1 MRARTCTGPLIG
13 LFALLVACGP
23 PPPHDTRMVV
33 ETLASDDYEGRLTG
47 STGEQMAAHY
57 LIGQL
62 QSVGADPLPGHDAY
76 RHEFT
81 FTAGIEDTGTIIALS
96 DADGAPVEL
105 PAAPSGGEAPSVR
118 GLAFSETAAV
128 EAPLVFAGYGLSVPE
143 TADGFSYDSYATLDV
158 EGKIAVVLRYFP
170 EESEGDVR
178 GELSRVAGLRNKA
191 FVARE
196 RGAVGLIVVTGPTS
210 PNAGELAPLTF
221 DNAMGDA
228 GLVAATVDGV
238 LGAAIVQS
246 AGRELAEVQ
255 AELDSANPHIAGF
268 DLPLTASLD
277 VRLERQPGA
286 GHNVIGWLPPTRT
299 AEIDKPYILLGAHY
313 DHLGHGRGGD
323 SLARSDEVGQVH
335 NGADDNASGVAAVLG
350 VGDRLA
356 DVERERGV
364 ILAFWSGEELGLLG
378 SDDFVERPP
387 VPTEEI
393 AAYINFDMVGRLREN
408 TVNVQAVGS
417 SSIWTGLVEELNEPV
432 GLTLSFVSDPY
443 LPTDVRSLNDA
454 DVPSL
459 NFFTGS
465 HEEYHRPTDDAD
477 TINYEGIAKIVDL
490 AAAVTA
496 SLALRPEPPDFVEV
510 EREEQQ
516 GGTAMMRIYTGTIPD
531 YTQETEGLA
540 LSGVVAGGPAAEA
553 GIEGGDVIVS
563 LAGRE
568 VGDIYDYMFALDLL
582 RVGQP
587 AEVIVVRDGERI
599 TVELIPRARE

>member
-1 MRARTCTGPLIG
+1 MMRARTCTGPLIG

-210 PNAGELAPLTF
+210 PNAGE
-221 DNAMGDA
+221 
-228 GLVAATVDGV
+228 
-238 LGAAIVQS
+238 
-246 AGRELAEVQ
+246 
-255 AELDSANPHIAGF
+255 
-268 DLPLTASLD
+268 
-277 VRLERQPGA
+277 
-286 GHNVIGWLPPTRT
+286 
-299 AEIDKPYILLGAHY
+299 
-313 DHLGHGRGGD
+313 
-323 SLARSDEVGQVH
+323 
-335 NGADDNASGVAAVLG
+335 
-350 VGDRLA
+350 
-356 DVERERGV
+356 
-364 ILAFWSGEELGLLG
+364 
-378 SDDFVERPP
+378 
-387 VPTEEI
+387 
-393 AAYINFDMVGRLREN
+393 
-408 TVNVQAVGS
+408 
-417 SSIWTGLVEELNEPV
+417 
-432 GLTLSFVSDPY
+432 
-443 LPTDVRSLNDA
+443 
-454 DVPSL
+454 
-459 NFFTGS
+459 
-465 HEEYHRPTDDAD
+465 
-477 TINYEGIAKIVDL
+477 
-490 AAAVTA
+490 
-496 SLALRPEPPDFVEV
+496 
-510 EREEQQ
+510 
-516 GGTAMMRIYTGTIPD
+516 
-531 YTQETEGLA
+531 
-540 LSGVVAGGPAAEA
+540 
-553 GIEGGDVIVS
+553 
-563 LAGRE
+563 
-568 VGDIYDYMFALDLL
+568 
-582 RVGQP
+582 
-587 AEVIVVRDGERI
+587 
-599 TVELIPRARE
+599 PRAAHL